1 MRKFWVFV
9 FSEIR
14 LILRF
19 FATLLVVDMGKVKAG
34 KSVWRW
40 ESRSREIGERDEGG
54 KKNKKKNGKL
64 H

>member
-1 MRKFWVFV
+1 
-9 FSEIR
+9 
-14 LILRF
+14 
-19 FATLLVVDMGKVKAG
+19 MGKVKAG

-64 H
+64 HWHPLLLRKLNSLHPILGK